1 MCYLKIRG
9 AVEFYPGV
17 RRTRYP
23 SMQSNVFLS
32 SSVPPTP
39 ESFLPYLVCTS
50 IIDLSMSCPL
60 HLFAASASLSL
71 LPTIY
76 PRQINHHPR
85 LRSARYNTT
94 RLHYTL
100 HTILRRTGSDCVRT
114 TNRDRSISPG
124 DALPTH
130 RHRLSGRSSSSS
142 RTSWSVFR
150 RHQPLYLPFCRDWIC
165 FSRDC
170 ICFSSP
176 CASAVLVVRE
186 ADGRVCPARFFA

>member
-71 LPTIY
+71 LPTIW

-114 TNRDRSISPG
+114 TNGNSTISPG
-124 DALPTH
+124 NALPTH
-130 RHRLSGRSSSSS
+130 RHRLCGSSSR

-150 RHQPLYLPFCRDWIC
+150 RHQAAILALLQGLHLLLQGLHLLFQPLRFC
-165 FSRDC
+165 S
-170 ICFSSP
+170 
-176 CASAVLVVRE
+176 L
-186 ADGRVCPARFFA
+186 ARAGG